1 MKSHQTIF
9 NKTLSTVTISEEEYR
24 KLLQYK
30 EFALEMREVLQG
42 DAEWVGTIPQ
52 YLTLNIQIWCTLN
65 AHTTTNVLT
74 VNMTAEM
81 IKNANRNQKPTHPN
95 K

>member
-30 EFALEMREVLQG
+30 ELALEMREVLQG

-52 YLTLNIQIWCTLN
+52 CLTLNTVTSWTLN
-65 AHTTTNVLT
+65 AHTTMNAWI
-74 VNMTAEM
+74 VNMTVVM
-81 IKNANRNQKPTHPN
+81 TYDRSYLLVT
-95 K
+95 